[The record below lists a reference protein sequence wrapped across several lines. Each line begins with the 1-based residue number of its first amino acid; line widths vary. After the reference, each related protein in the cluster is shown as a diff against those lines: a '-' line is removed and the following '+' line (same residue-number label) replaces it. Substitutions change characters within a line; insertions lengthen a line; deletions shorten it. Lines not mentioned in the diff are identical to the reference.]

1 MRYVRKTALQNQGEH
16 SGINGIETN
25 VFLIDKNKI
34 RFLLLFIYLILNKN
48 RAWIKKMC

>member
-1 MRYVRKTALQNQGEH
+1 MRKTALQNQGEH

-25 VFLIDKNKI
+25 VFLIDKNKVT
-34 RFLLLFIYLILNKN
+34 FLLFIYLILNKN